1 MRNITKRLFV
11 SLTITLLTATM
22 SFSSTISDRI
32 SQDSIVSVTAS
43 QLKEANLIFAEH
55 EKLLK
60 ENALLYNQINYF
72 GTSVS
77 LLQETD
83 SLRLVQINSYK
94 DYNNSLLETIDKK
107 DKTLL
112 YWKVGGIAVS
122 FNLLLFLLLK

>member
-32 SQDSIVSVTAS
+32 SQDSTVSVTAS

-72 GTSVS
+72 RTSVS